1 MGLACDALYARQS
14 IEKKDSISVESQLEY
29 CRYETHGGDYIE
41 YTDRGFSGKDMK
53 RPGFERMMADI
64 AEGKIRRVIVY
75 KLDRISRSILDFAN
89 MMEVFRKY
97 DVAFISSTEKFDTST
112 PIGRAMLNICIVFA
126 QLERETIQKR
136 VADAYHARCR
146 HGFYMGGRIPYGFRL
161 KKTVIDQVRT
171 SMYEEVEEEGRQVR
185 LIYSMYADQSCSLGD
200 IVRHLDEN
208 RMEHLRGGNWNTAR
222 LGEMLRN
229 PVYVRADVAVYRFFK
244 SQGVKICDPVS
255 DFTGRYGCY
264 LYKGA
269 GAVGRNSLEGRELVL
284 APHEGLIPP
293 KIWLA
298 CRRRCLDGRQP
309 VRSGKAK
316 NSWLA
321 GKVRCGNCGYAL
333 TVRRS
338 GTKWGRYFVCSKTA
352 CGGTGCTAYADVLE
366 EYVEG
371 VVKEELAGFSGVY
384 PVGGRAVQRRDDEKE
399 MRLVQIREEI
409 DALLVRVAEA
419 DEVLLR
425 YINERIVGLEA
436 EKCRVQGEMEA
447 ADVAAAKRE
456 GRYMDL
462 AGMWDRVSFEDRRVV
477 AEVLF
482 KEICIADGRIEIMWR
497 I

>member
-1 MGLACDALYARQS
+1 MGLAYDALYARQS

-41 YTDRGFSGKDMK
+41 YTDRGFSGKDTK

-64 AEGKIRRVIVY
+64 AEGKVRRVIVY

-136 VADAYHARCR
+136 VSDAYHARCR
-146 HGFYMGGRIPYGFRL
+146 HGFYMGGRVPYGFRL
-161 KKTVIDQVRT
+161 KKTVIGQVRT

-185 LIYSMYADQSCSLGD
+185 LVYSMYADLSCSLGD
-200 IVRHLDEN
+200 IVRYLDDS

-244 SQGVKICDPVS
+244 SQGVKIWDPVS

-264 LYKGA
+264 LYKGV

-293 KIWLA
+293 EIWLA
-298 CRRRCLDGRQP
+298 CRRRCLDSRQP
-309 VRSGKAK
+309 VRTGKAK

-333 TVRRS
+333 AVRRS
-338 GTKWGRYFVCSKTA
+338 GTKWGRYFVCSGTD
-352 CGGTGCTAYADVLE
+352 CGGTGCTVYADVLE
-366 EYVEG
+366 EYMEG

-384 PVGGRAVQRRDDEKE
+384 PVDGRAVQRRDDEKE
-399 MRLVQIREEI
+399 MRLVQIGEEI

-436 EKCRVQGEMEA
+436 EKYRVQEEMEA
-447 ADVAAAKRE
+447 EDVAAAERE

-462 AGMWDRVSFEDRRVV
+462 AGMWDRVSFEDRRAV
-477 AEVLF
+477 AEVLL
-482 KEICIADGRIEIMWR
+482 KGICIADGKIEIIWR